1 MITTVADAKIS
12 FISSES
18 VRCIHKDLCSSRET
32 ILGAIER
39 IQSILKAK
47 MTVAD
52 RKQAIV
58 ESLEG
63 IHGAIR
69 AMKSELDALRK
80 EYAAASDDDDL
91 DFAANLANELD
102 AVAEAAFDF
111 VDSNER
117 NLVCKDWDY
126 VTLKRALG
134 AYGHLN

>member
-63 IHGAIR
+63 INGAIR

-134 AYGHLN
+134 ACGHLN